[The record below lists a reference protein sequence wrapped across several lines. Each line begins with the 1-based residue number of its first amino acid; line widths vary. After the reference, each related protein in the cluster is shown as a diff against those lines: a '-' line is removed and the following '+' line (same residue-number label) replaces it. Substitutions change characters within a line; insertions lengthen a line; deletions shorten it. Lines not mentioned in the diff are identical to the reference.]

1 LGDALGKRVG
11 DTYIFNANTPKV
23 LDNINKR
30 LGEEDRSN
38 RSYRRFLSFSQILH
52 KDLIPILLASS
63 NNFDVFEA
71 VIRLLVNLTVP
82 VECLCPVEVLS
93 QSDRG
98 RQTVFELSSSLSRT
112 KEVFRDTRTTFVITD
127 WLNRII
133 NQEKLTNAEVN
144 LVNNCLLLFRNILH
158 IPDSSPLGA
167 PMPPHCSHQNQIL
180 WNLFAQNLDKILLDI
195 IKHNISDIW
204 CTTVVQLI
212 ALIYKDQHV
221 ITLQKLLQ
229 NFLESS
235 LSESSEDNESNTSP
249 HFQNGSG
256 SGSCTPSTDDNS
268 DQASRETST
277 PELSSSSSNSSPLR
291 RNSCGSLEV
300 LPNNSPAQS
309 DNSDISPPV
318 SPQYLNKEEMIKALE
333 PIQKVVGH
341 KRAIDGAQEKGER
354 EKETSGF
361 ESEPVGMDA
370 GEPPQKVH
378 ISEMDDGSTQQV
390 ISKSPK
396 HKTEFAHKTRSPKS
410 NPAIFRGVAGPNKKG
425 GSGTDSSDTY
435 GIPKSS
441 KLPSKMAGG
450 SMTDSTDYGYV
461 TWASGGQ
468 EHQEK
473 EQEQNSSSSN
483 DDDLNRRNPRT
494 NPVKPRAK
502 NKKNEDPAEKQE
514 RRRLKLLKRSKESRM
529 RVKAMVNHLPTDD
542 DISELLKEFTVDFLH
557 HGYSSLVQQ
566 LLQKL
571 ATSETNILMDKS
583 HFLWLLTYF
592 LKFASQ
598 LEIGIDLIGN
608 VISFDTLSYI
618 TYEGVDQLETLE
630 LANMKRREDLGPNIR
645 RIHLVVTAL
654 REFFQTIASYREKSL
669 SFKEKKHIDTLRLQ
683 SLYSKECR
691 HLLMILLRRYNPESQ
706 SVQYLTDLVVCNHML
721 LLDLEMIS
729 EAEDLQGL
737 KFNLTEHMHH
747 FGNAEMMRQFGRLL
761 ERYEQNTPF
770 VNDCIFTIMHHI
782 AGDLDKPQILF
793 LPSILQSFSKIWEQ
807 GLQICEDWVDLIE
820 FIIQKFIQNMGNSR
834 SGVVNMVEEYMDT
847 NEAVDER
854 GFTRDQASKLF
865 WHFSQLDNRKDPV
878 GAIIDVYKRTDN
890 ISLSRLAVIQALLSY
905 GIITHAQYMSFIY
918 MKNEMMA
925 IKSTR
930 GSVKA
935 EVGSEHCNSDGHI
948 TDNEEAGET
957 VDRERNKNSEIQV
970 LKDCLLRQ
978 GKESLIPW
986 LQSVL
991 LDACRVKMYP
1001 SSLVPDKS
1009 VYPHEPV
1016 PYYYHKAKQSIPLVP
1031 WNRTQYLGLQTEA
1044 FILLLHKLG
1053 FHLPADVGKV
1063 FPRIPHFW
1071 SADHIYSIAQ
1081 KIGPINKENLK
1092 FSPEELDKI
1101 SKRNS
1106 EDKMTTDR
1114 MLMNDIEDVGDGFDA
1129 MDLDLL
1135 NVSPSGQAKLATES
1149 GAWLNLAMASKEPLP
1164 GNSRE
1169 DIMDLE

>member
-1 LGDALGKRVG
+1 MTL
-11 DTYIFNANTPKV
+11 
-23 LDNINKR
+23 
-30 LGEEDRSN
+30 
-38 RSYRRFLSFSQILH
+38 SYL
-52 KDLIPILLASS
+52 
-63 NNFDVFEA
+63 
-71 VIRLLVNLTVP
+71 
-82 VECLCPVEVLS
+82 
-93 QSDRG
+93 
-98 RQTVFELSSSLSRT
+98 
-112 KEVFRDTRTTFVITD
+112 
-127 WLNRII
+127 
-133 NQEKLTNAEVN
+133 
-144 LVNNCLLLFRNILH
+144 
-158 IPDSSPLGA
+158 
-167 PMPPHCSHQNQIL
+167 
-180 WNLFAQNLDKILLDI
+180 
-195 IKHNISDIW
+195 
-204 CTTVVQLI
+204 
-212 ALIYKDQHV
+212 
-221 ITLQKLLQ
+221 
-229 NFLESS
+229 
-235 LSESSEDNESNTSP
+235 
-249 HFQNGSG
+249 
-256 SGSCTPSTDDNS
+256 
-268 DQASRETST
+268 
-277 PELSSSSSNSSPLR
+277 
-291 RNSCGSLEV
+291 
-300 LPNNSPAQS
+300 
-309 DNSDISPPV
+309 
-318 SPQYLNKEEMIKALE
+318 
-333 PIQKVVGH
+333 
-341 KRAIDGAQEKGER
+341 
-354 EKETSGF
+354 
-361 ESEPVGMDA
+361 
-370 GEPPQKVH
+370 
-378 ISEMDDGSTQQV
+378 
-390 ISKSPK
+390 
-396 HKTEFAHKTRSPKS
+396 
-410 NPAIFRGVAGPNKKG
+410 G

-948 TDNEEAGET
+948 TDNEET